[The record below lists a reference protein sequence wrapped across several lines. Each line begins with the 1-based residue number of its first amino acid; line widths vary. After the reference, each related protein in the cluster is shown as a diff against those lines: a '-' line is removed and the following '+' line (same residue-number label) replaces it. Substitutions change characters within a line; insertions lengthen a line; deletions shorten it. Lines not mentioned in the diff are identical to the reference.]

1 LARITKLAPRHAII
15 LKLGLVSKHN
25 IFAART
31 AACSPSIVTLTR
43 RLQGVPVGCH
53 GSHCSKD
60 LSTANPSHR
69 SRIMLITLALV
80 PRRVLDLLQF
90 LSDAQVWM
98 NDCRG
103 YDESGLWRRQVCFPM
118 VALWYWRKSLRFFV
132 SSLRQPLTT
141 VSILLH
147 LSGSFELSIPLNSRP
162 LTSRRSFI
170 LNLPSDTH

>member
-1 LARITKLAPRHAII
+1 
-15 LKLGLVSKHN
+15 
-25 IFAART
+25 
-31 AACSPSIVTLTR
+31 
-43 RLQGVPVGCH
+43 
-53 GSHCSKD
+53 
-60 LSTANPSHR
+60 
-69 SRIMLITLALV
+69 MLITLALV

-141 VSILLH
+141 VSILVH